1 MSAVRKNLHR
11 IRRHILYQRQK
22 GIQSTDMKE
31 VTETKSKT
39 AFFNLYASDVMN
51 SYGTETYTYN
61 GKTYHFDGM
70 YGWRHFVQQC
80 NSKGIQVTAQIGL
93 DKMQIHRT

>member
-1 MSAVRKNLHR
+1 MISGKSYVSSPEKLASNQAAYFIPKTK
-11 IRRHILYQRQK
+11 K

-61 GKTYHFDGM
+61 GKNLPFRWYVWMETF
-70 YGWRHFVQQC
+70 R
-80 NSKGIQVTAQIGL
+80 TAV
-93 DKMQIHRT
+93 

>member
-1 MSAVRKNLHR
+1 
-11 IRRHILYQRQK
+11 
-22 GIQSTDMKE
+22 MKE

-80 NSKGIQVTAQIGL
+80 NSKGIQVTGLMQKLLIMDGTQITPL
-93 DKMQIHRT
+93 PDRRWRQCLLI